1 MRQGRI
7 QPLRRCPRLTKIRSK
22 FTVPLGRVKI
32 WIFDLNW
39 VSRAKEEGTGGER
52 GRTKKTSKQIARNG
66 WGERFG

>member
-32 WIFDLNW
+32 WIFDSNW
-39 VSRAKEEGTGGER
+39 ISRAKEEGEGGER
-52 GRTKKTSKQIARNG
+52 GRTKNEQTDSSEWMGA
-66 WGERFG
+66 RFG